1 MTAQALVLSGNE
13 LQKRITTA
21 ALLILPLVILLIG
34 AAFSKVL
41 QIGLVLVAAAVCS
54 IAAWEFT
61 RFCRLQYANV
71 KSGISLFLFTATPTI
86 ATTLFYLSGVL
97 LPNSANQYNEF
108 FLALFIVAFAI
119 FVFVASVAYWLYE
132 LNWKEK
138 DSTPLA
144 DEVLIWSFLFILG
157 APSLVF
163 VASSWELAFW
173 LVLVIAL
180 NDSCAYFAGKAWGK
194 QRLAPRSSPGKTL
207 VGSIA
212 GLIMGALASCL
223 LPYFL
228 YLALF
233 FNEEQ
238 SFLTRMCLSVGLG
251 TVCIVVA
258 QLADI
263 AKSHGKRLHAVK
275 DSGSVLPGH
284 GGVLDRIDGLLG
296 GAVAIL
302 GCYLLKSLIL
312 LAT

>member
-1 MTAQALVLSGNE
+1 MTAQAVALSGNE
-13 LQKRITTA
+13 LQKRVTTA
-21 ALLILPLVILLIG
+21 ALLIVPLVVLLIG
-34 AAFSKVL
+34 AAFSRIL
-41 QIGLVLVAAAVCS
+41 QICLVLVAAAVCI

-71 KSGISLFLFTATPTI
+71 KSGLSFFLFTATPTVG
-86 ATTLFYLSGVL
+86 ATLFYLSEVL
-97 LPNSANQYNEF
+97 LPNSGNQYNEF
-108 FLALFIVAFAI
+108 FLALFIVAVAILAFA
-119 FVFVASVAYWLYE
+119 ASVAYWLYE

-163 VASSWELAFW
+163 VATSWELAFW
-173 LVLVIAL
+173 LVLIIAL
-180 NDSCAYFAGKAWGK
+180 NDSCAYFAGKAWGR
-194 QRLAPRSSPGKTL
+194 QRLAPRSSPGKTI

-212 GLIMGALASCL
+212 GLVIGALVAGL

-228 YLALF
+228 YLDLF
-233 FNEEQ
+233 FNEQQ
-238 SFLTRMCLSVGLG
+238 SFIFRMCLSVGLG
-251 TVCIVVA
+251 TVCIVLA

-263 AKSHGKRLHAVK
+263 VKSHGKRLHAVK
-275 DSGSVLPGH
+275 DSGAILPGH

-302 GCYLLKSLIL
+302 GYYLLKSLIL
-312 LAT
+312 LAG